1 MVEHVVCACVI
12 VRALVGFWQESWES
26 EGWRRGVSLIVLCSC
41 ACGGLA
47 QLKHG
52 TPLETYDTMLEWH
65 HRTYYVLFSL
75 RVAGA

>member
-41 ACGGLA
+41 ACGGF
-47 QLKHG
+47 G
-52 TPLETYDTMLEWH
+52 TAETRHSARDVRYNAG
-65 HRTYYVLFSL
+65 
-75 RVAGA
+75 VASPYL